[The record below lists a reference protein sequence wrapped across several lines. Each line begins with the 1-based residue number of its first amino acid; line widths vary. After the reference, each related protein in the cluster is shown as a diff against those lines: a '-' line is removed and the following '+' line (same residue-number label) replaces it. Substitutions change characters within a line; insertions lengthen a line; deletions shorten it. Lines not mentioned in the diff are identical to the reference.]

1 MAKFDPVRKQHVG
14 RVESGAGSHTH
25 YMGKRIQNELID
37 SISSKILD
45 TIVEEIK
52 RCKYFSIILDYTPD
66 LSHKEQLSV
75 IVRIVSLED
84 KPQVKEHF
92 LGFLVAEQSTGE
104 RLTLLILKRLGELN
118 IPFEDCRGQSYDNG
132 ANMKGENKGVQARL
146 LQQNPRAFCVP
157 CGAHTLNLVVAEAAK
172 SSPDAI
178 GYFGYL
184 TKLYKLFSASTHRW
198 DILLKHV
205 KTTLKSWSE
214 TRWESR
220 IKSVEAVKYQ
230 AGQIREAL
238 LEVRETTADP
248 VVRVEAQSLAE
259 EIGSYRFI
267 ICTTI
272 WYDILYKIQHVS
284 KLMQSPSMQLDV
296 AVDLLKKTGDSLTC
310 YRRTGFSDAQTTA
323 KEMCEEMNVE
333 SVLKQKRLRST
344 KRQFGYESPD
354 EPIDDALK
362 NMEITFFNVVVDT
375 ALSSLDERFQHLEEV
390 NNKFGVLINFPTTSN
405 EELSKHCQTLSS
417 ALTHDGQPDID
428 GRELAAEMQNV
439 PHLPSK
445 KMTNME
451 LLTFLHEKKL
461 TEMYPN
467 LWVALRISATLPV
480 TVAAAERSFSK
491 LKLVKTYI

>member
-1 MAKFDPVRKQHVG
+1 M
-14 RVESGAGSHTH
+14 
-25 YMGKRIQNELID
+25 
-37 SISSKILD
+37 
-45 TIVEEIK
+45 
-52 RCKYFSIILDYTPD
+52 
-66 LSHKEQLSV
+66 
-75 IVRIVSLED
+75 
-84 KPQVKEHF
+84 
-92 LGFLVAEQSTGE
+92 
-104 RLTLLILKRLGELN
+104 
-118 IPFEDCRGQSYDNG
+118 
-132 ANMKGENKGVQARL
+132 
-146 LQQNPRAFCVP
+146 
-157 CGAHTLNLVVAEAAK
+157 
-172 SSPDAI
+172 
-178 GYFGYL
+178 
-184 TKLYKLFSASTHRW
+184 
-198 DILLKHV
+198 
-205 KTTLKSWSE
+205 
-214 TRWESR
+214 
-220 IKSVEAVKYQ
+220 YQ

-238 LEVRETTADP
+238 LEVRETTADL

-362 NMEITFFNVVVDT
+362 KMEITFFNVVLDT

-390 NNKFGVLINFPTTSN
+390 NDKFGVLINFPTTSN
-405 EELSKHCQTLSS
+405 EELPKHCQTLSS
-417 ALTHDGQPDID
+417 ALTHDGQPGID

-451 LLTFLHEKKL
+451 LLTFLHEKKQ

-491 LKLVKTYI
+491 LKLVKTYLRASMGQERLSGLSIISINHVVSKQLSYDDVIDHFASRKARRVRLR